1 MQFNILNAG
10 SQTKTTKIKALI
22 YGDSGA
28 GKSFLAATSPRPLIL
43 LTEPNGQASIMH
55 SNPNADLIHISSAKM
70 LGDILRSLTENPKQ
84 WAKYDSLIIDSLT
97 EVQRLCK
104 DDLTNKGRTPM
115 KLQDW
120 GKLADFMRRFMRALR
135 QIPKNIV
142 CLALLET
149 QLEEGT
155 GLRHLRPAFEGKK
168 TSGEIAQFFN
178 FVGFLYAN
186 QNKEEKRTARYL
198 MLEGNERILCK
209 PTFPLTGI
217 VKDPNITQLFKQ
229 ITGAK

>member
-1 MQFNILNAG
+1 MQFKIVNAG
-10 SQTKTTKIKALI
+10 SQTKTTKIKCLI

-28 GKSFLAATSPRPLIL
+28 GKSFLAASAPKPLIL

-55 SNPNADLIHISSAKM
+55 SNPSADLIHISNTRE
-70 LGDILRSLTENPKQ
+70 LGDILKSLSENPKQ
-84 WAKYDSLIIDSLT
+84 WEKYDSLIIDSLT

-104 DDLTNKGRTPM
+104 DDLTNKGRSPM

-135 QIPKNIV
+135 QIPKHIV

-155 GLRHLRPAFEGKK
+155 GTRFLRPAFEGKK

-186 QNKEEKRTARYL
+186 QNKEEKRTYRYL
-198 MLEGNERILCK
+198 MLEGNSQILCK
-209 PTFPLTGI
+209 PTFPLTGT
-217 VKDPNITQLFKQ
+217 VKEPNISSLFKQ